1 MNLADNY
8 AFTGTVTGVGNVLQ
22 VQYTQYDNIDS
33 QSITGLTPTVINNLT
48 VNITPSST
56 SSKILLL
63 STLMHEFSTGDHEVM
78 FHFMRGSTVI
88 GANAAASPGSRML
101 GSSSAFV
108 GYGAVDNS
116 STANGT
122 YVQYIDSPATT
133 SQVTY
138 GLGVNVRTTRTLYIN
153 RTATDSDS
161 PDYERGLSSIIAI
174 EIAG

>member
-1 MNLADNY
+1 MALTKIRNAGMP
-8 AFTGTVTGVGNVLQ
+8 AGSVLQ
-22 VQYTQYDNIDS
+22 VQSTQYDGTDT
-33 QSITGLTPTVINNLT
+33 QAITATTATVISNLT

-78 FHFMRGSTVI
+78 FHFMRGATVI
-88 GANAAASPGSRML
+88 GANAAASPGNRII

-108 GYGAVDNS
+108 GYGAVDNG

-133 SQVTY
+133 SEITY
-138 GLGVNVRTTRTLYIN
+138 GLGVTALTTRTLYIN
-153 RTATDSDS
+153 RTVTDTDNGS
-161 PDYERGLSSIIAI
+161 YERGLSSIIAI